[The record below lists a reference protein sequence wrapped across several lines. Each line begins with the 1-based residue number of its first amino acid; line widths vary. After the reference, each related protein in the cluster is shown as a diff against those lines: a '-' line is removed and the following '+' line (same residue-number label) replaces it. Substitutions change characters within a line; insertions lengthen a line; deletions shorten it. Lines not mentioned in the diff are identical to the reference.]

1 MKLLQFEHP
10 AQHVHNYVIIIGN
23 IGTHLHTPGTLSINR
38 GYLGLGECCWAEMVK
53 LDLDLIVTIR
63 IVSLG
68 NHALFT

>member
-1 MKLLQFEHP
+1 MFILL
-10 AQHVHNYVIIIGN
+10 A
-23 IGTHLHTPGTLSINR
+23 LDPGTLSINR
-38 GYLGLGECCWAEMVK
+38 GYLGLGECCWVEMVK